1 MFARTEFAVVVKIE
15 QDSIAAPA
23 RIYPSIPQP
32 CECEQG
38 IVMHSKVER
47 LLFPAVTPP
56 LKKPV
61 GGNQAALAGECISV
75 SGLISGRL
83 RARIDGAG
91 ANTGVFCP
99 GWNQTPAGQR
109 EVAVGLR
116 SGLPNDTYSLRRCN
130 VVARFP
136 IDIIVSVE
144 VFRDQ
149 LLASGETI
157 ATTHQ

>member
-56 LKKPV
+56 LEKPI
-61 GGNQAALAGECISV
+61 GGNQAPVAGECISV
-75 SGLISGRL
+75 SGLIRDRL
-83 RARIDGAG
+83 RARIDGTR

-99 GWNQTPAGQR
+99 GRIQRAGEKWR
-109 EVAVGLR
+109 AGCLK
-116 SGLPNDTYSLRRCN
+116 SITK
-130 VVARFP
+130 
-136 IDIIVSVE
+136 
-144 VFRDQ
+144 
-149 LLASGETI
+149 
-157 ATTHQ
+157 